1 MYDAGIDI
9 EKEPIQSTNNVRI
22 KPTVKGPTKIFLL
35 LALLAVS
42 GGITYSFLS
51 KGKQQ
56 PDSYKLPNQQIS
68 KEVEQPT
75 PSPTITPEPV
85 EDLVDGEAT
94 LDKQADL
101 KTLMDTATK
110 ELNNHYY
117 ATRNFFLGKARDQVE
132 AGGRNYEYYLLIE
145 LKRIKSEL
153 SKELVKNNE
162 KSVSGIG
169 GEFGANAEHRKR
181 VRAIYGDLMGLILAF
196 DYIYQM
202 PEQLKPD
209 PDALITRV
217 SIGETLNN
225 ILDFEVTVSRLMQ
238 SETFQTIERAK
249 DRYTA
254 NQELIED
261 TQQLKETLKN
271 ETKP

>member
-1 MYDAGIDI
+1 MYDAGIDL
-9 EKEPIQSTNNVRI
+9 EKEPIQSTQNIKV
-22 KPTVKGPTKIFLL
+22 KPTVKGPTKIFLMVTL
-35 LALLAVS
+35 LAISA
-42 GGITYSFLS
+42 GATYSIIS

-68 KEVEQPT
+68 QEVEAT
-75 PSPTITPEPV
+75 PSPTTTPEPV

-101 KTLMDTATK
+101 KTLMNTATK

-132 AGGRNYEYYLLIE
+132 EGGRNYEYYLLIE

-202 PEQLKPD
+202 PDQLKPD

-254 NQELIED
+254 NQELIKD

>member
-1 MYDAGIDI
+1 MYDTGIDL
-9 EKEPIQSTNNVRI
+9 EKEPIQSTNNVKI
-22 KPTVKGPTKIFLL
+22 KPVAKGPTKLVLL
-35 LALLAVS
+35 IVLLGVS
-42 GGITYSFLS
+42 GFGSYSFLNKD
-51 KGKQQ
+51 KGVNQSIKI
-56 PDSYKLPNQQIS
+56 PNQQIS
-68 KEVEQPT
+68 EVVDES
-75 PSPTITPEPV
+75 PSPSVSPSPEAV
-85 EDLVDGEAT
+85 EDLVDGASP
-94 LDKQADL
+94 DKQADL
-101 KTLMDTATK
+101 KTLMNTATK

-117 ATRNFFLGKARDQVE
+117 ATRNYFLGKARDQVE

-153 SKELVKNNE
+153 SKELIKNNE

-169 GEFGANAEHRKR
+169 GEFGANAEHRER

-202 PEQLKPD
+202 PDQLKPD

-249 DRYTA
+249 DRYTT
-254 NQELIED
+254 NQELKED